1 VIRFPL
7 LLLLVSLTAG
17 CALTTDEVALNYQP
31 LAPAVAVPGAQAVM
45 VTVHYVEARSSNRD
59 RVSVKKNG
67 YGMEMASIIS
77 KQPISQYVKS
87 TIEGELRERG
97 FQIGVGNV
105 FVNVE
110 LDKFFNDFKIG
121 FFSGDAVSEVTISCQ
136 VKNAAGAILYA
147 RTVTGTAD
155 IPGVMLASGT
165 NAKLSLDKAFP
176 VAVSQLVTDPNFIQA
191 LLHAG
196 TPVAQGTPAKRVS
209 LPTS

>member
-17 CALTTDEVALNYQP
+17 CALTTDEVALDYQP
-31 LAPAVAVPGAQAVM
+31 LAPAVAVPGAQNIL
-45 VTVHYVEARSSNRD
+45 VTVNYAEGRSSNLE

-67 YGMEMASIIS
+67 YGMEMASIIN
-77 KQPISQYVKS
+77 KQPIPQLVKS
-87 TIEGELRERG
+87 AIEGELRARG
-97 FQIGVGNV
+97 FQIGAGTV

-136 VKNAAGAILYA
+136 VKTAAGAILYA
-147 RTVTGTAD
+147 RTVTGRAD
-155 IPGVMLASGT
+155 VPGVMLASGT

-176 VAVSQLVTDPNFIQA
+176 AAVSQFMSDPNFIRA

-196 TPVAQGTPAKRVS
+196 TPVAQGMQAGRVS